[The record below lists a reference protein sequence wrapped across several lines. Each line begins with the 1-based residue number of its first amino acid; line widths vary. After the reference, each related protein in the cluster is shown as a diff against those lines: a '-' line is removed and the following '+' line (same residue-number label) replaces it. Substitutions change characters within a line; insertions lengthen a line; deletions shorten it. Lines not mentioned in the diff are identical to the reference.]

1 MPANHSSD
9 DSSSLRAE
17 LEPTPRTTLWRIAGW
32 LALTAVLALSF
43 IGYLTP
49 HMQVQWANFMSMC
62 GF

>member
-1 MPANHSSD
+1 MPRAHSS
-9 DSSSLRAE
+9 SHQGGHKPASRISVG
-17 LEPTPRTTLWRIAGW
+17 RIAGW
-32 LALTAVLALSF
+32 FALTAVLALSF